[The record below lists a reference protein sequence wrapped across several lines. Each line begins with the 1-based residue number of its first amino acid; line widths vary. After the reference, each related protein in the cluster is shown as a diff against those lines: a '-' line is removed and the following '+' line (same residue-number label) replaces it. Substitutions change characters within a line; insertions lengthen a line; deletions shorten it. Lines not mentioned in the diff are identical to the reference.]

1 MHSGAEQVPQI
12 WVLWVIAER
21 GLHGQAWRR
30 EADTGSWSSEQLREG
45 DCSWPSSVPYLS
57 LLFYFFFFFF
67 ANSDSGAQEQIQCDL
82 RGLAGSWTLPS
93 ACEKTSSLP
102 SLFVLFHFTLVVLF
116 SVINLAWSLFSQVYT
131 AALSEFSCNTWD
143 VSLASSLCSICVL
156 GSGVLEHEISYCF
169 LCRQYAMISLY
180 SESTYWLSVMF
191 TCRTN
196 LC

>member
-1 MHSGAEQVPQI
+1 MGRPEGERQILEAGALSSWEKGT
-12 WVLWVIAER
+12 A
-21 GLHGQAWRR
+21 
-30 EADTGSWSSEQLREG
+30 ADLA
-45 DCSWPSSVPYLS
+45 LS
-57 LLFYFFFFFF
+57 PICLFFSIFFFFFF